1 MREMEL
7 HCFGGRD
14 QPNLLKILEVIQSNT
29 VAPHINIIVR

>member
-14 QPNLLKILEVIQSNT
+14 QPNLLKIPEVIQCNT
-29 VAPHINIIVR
+29 VALHINIIVR